1 MAPGRKGWIAWV
13 PSASIRLSREMLS
26 VIKSLISINWPD
38 LTLSTNFCG
47 NGSEEGEREK
57 PASGAAP
64 GGCEMGILPL
74 ARGPS
79 DNRGIEGIAG
89 SGSPRP
95 R

>member
-1 MAPGRKGWIAWV
+1 
-13 PSASIRLSREMLS
+13 MLS

-47 NGSEEGEREK
+47 NGYEEGEREK
-57 PASGAAP
+57 PASGAVP